1 MLDPLV
7 SIVIPCYNHEGFI
20 QDSIQ
25 SVIDQTYDNIE
36 LIIIDDGSKD
46 NSISKIQDMVDSCEQ
61 RFVRFEFR
69 SRCNKGLSETLN
81 EAIEWCEG
89 EYYSAIASDDIIL
102 KDKTQIQVDFL
113 VEHQDVSAVFGGIKL
128 IDENNKI
135 LSTRLRDAELYSFE
149 KIIMHK
155 QDLPAPTQMIRLES
169 IKKVGGYDPSLVIE
183 DWYMWLKLIKIG
195 NIFYINEVFSLY
207 RQHDNNISK
216 NLVKMQQGKLDV
228 LSCFKD
234 SVYYDKAI
242 ANVKWMNA
250 YDDYRYNEANK
261 RASFLTLF
269 YMKPFKAANLI
280 VKMVIKKVK
289 GKFVS
294 K

>member
-7 SIVIPCYNHEGFI
+7 SIVIPCYNHEDFV

-36 LIIIDDGSKD
+36 LIIIDDSSKD

-69 SRCNKGLSETLN
+69 SRPNKGLSETLN

-89 EYYSAIASDDIIL
+89 EYYSATASDDIIL
-102 KDKTQIQVDFL
+102 KDKIQIQVDFL
-113 VEHQDVSAVFGGIKL
+113 VEHQDISAVFGGVKL

-183 DWYMWLKLIKIG
+183 DWYMWLKLIKVG
-195 NIFYINEVFSLY
+195 NIFYINEVFALY

-250 YDDYRYNEANK
+250 YDDYRYNKANK

-269 YMKPFKAANLI
+269 HMKPFKAANLI

-289 GKFVS
+289 SKFIS